1 MTDRTRNNIIAVAIL
16 LVILSIMATLIRWQ
30 LVPLRENVNLQ
41 QAQIESNLQRRSD
54 LIPNLVATVKG
65 YAEYEEDIFDSITE
79 ARSNLQLSLEEGNL
93 DDISEAN
100 DNLTLALNN
109 MLSVLEDNPEL
120 KASEHFRTLE
130 VELAGTENRIAVS
143 RYYYNEAVNEYNTAI
158 QTPPTSFFAR
168 FLGFKAAEYFEASE
182 EANEVPNVDLN

>member
-79 ARSNLQLSLEEGNL
+79 ARSNLQLSLEKG
-93 DDISEAN
+93 
-100 DNLTLALNN
+100 
-109 MLSVLEDNPEL
+109 
-120 KASEHFRTLE
+120 
-130 VELAGTENRIAVS
+130 
-143 RYYYNEAVNEYNTAI
+143 RYFG
-158 QTPPTSFFAR
+158 S
-168 FLGFKAAEYFEASE
+168 
-182 EANEVPNVDLN
+182 